1 MPHPSA
7 EATVIA
13 SALSRQAIFDSKLD
27 AYAYEL
33 RYAEPDPTQMVGRAG
48 FGQML
53 PNHGPLSGEQTG
65 ALILSA
71 FAEFGLER
79 VVGRRKAF
87 IAASA
92 RTLTGG
98 LPLPVPKQRVT
109 LQIKDALLSPNVVSS
124 FRAWKDLG
132 FDLALDQF
140 EPTPTSLEL
149 LNVVDYVKIDV
160 AYRSEQEIREI
171 IEGVKHYFVE
181 PIATGI
187 ETNERLR
194 YCSSL
199 GFTGFQG
206 DFLFR
211 PQRMQRTELPSSF
224 AVVSQV
230 LTLLQNPDVDFAAVE
245 AAVKRDASL
254 SVAVLKFLNSG
265 AYGFRREVSSISQA
279 VSMLGLNEFTKW
291 LLLVLLAARKDKPG
305 ELLTTALVRAR
316 TCENFAKWRALANP
330 AQAFTVGLLSL
341 LDAILDRPMEV
352 LLDELPLTSQVRAA
366 ILEFAGLE
374 GEVLELVITRE
385 QSLPELDE
393 DEQRQLTKAWL
404 EALQWAESI
413 RISG

>member
-1 MPHPSA
+1 MPHSSA

-33 RYAEPDPTQMVGRAG
+33 RYADPDPSQLVGRVG
-48 FGQML
+48 LGQL
-53 PNHGPLSGEQTG
+53 ALSHGPLSGEQTG

-71 FAEFGLER
+71 FAEFGLDK
-79 VVGRRKAF
+79 VVGKRKAF

-109 LQIKDALLSPNVVSS
+109 LQIKDALTMPNIAAS
-124 FRAWKDLG
+124 FRTWKDLG
-132 FDLALDQF
+132 FDLALDQY
-140 EPTPTSLEL
+140 EPSAAASEL
-149 LNVVDYVKIDV
+149 LQLVDYVKIDV
-160 AYRSEQEIREI
+160 SNRTEAEIREV
-171 IEGVKHYFVE
+171 IESLKQHFVE

-199 GFTGFQG
+199 GFAGFQG
-206 DFLFR
+206 NFLFR

-224 AVVSQV
+224 AAVSQV

-245 AAVKRDASL
+245 SAVKRDASL

-316 TCENFAKWRALANP
+316 TCENFAKSRALTNP

-352 LLDELPLTSQVRAA
+352 LLDELPLTAPVRAA

-374 GEVLELVITRE
+374 GEVLELVISRE
-385 QSLPELDE
+385 QALPELDD
-393 DEQRQLTKAWL
+393 DEQRLLTKSWL
-404 EALQWAESI
+404 DALQWAEAI
-413 RISG
+413 RLSA